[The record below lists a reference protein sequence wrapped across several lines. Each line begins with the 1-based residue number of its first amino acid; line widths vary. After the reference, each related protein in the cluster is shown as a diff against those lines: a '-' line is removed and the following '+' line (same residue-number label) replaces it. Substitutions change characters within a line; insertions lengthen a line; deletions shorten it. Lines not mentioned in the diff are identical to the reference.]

1 MSENN
6 ILQQM
11 ADIVSTRTM
20 DEFIRAN
27 EVMAFGE
34 ECVNSYRFMLCD
46 RCGLTCVCSY
56 VAPALVVNDSQE
68 DEEVEEEADEES
80 EEEEEEED
88 ADATVMEQEDEDED
102 DEEDTSTSAYTTAP
116 AAGSTTGPSAVTSTT
131 SSAAITPA
139 ATAANT
145 PGGTPASAARKAC
158 SECRRKHIKCD
169 LPTVGA
175 PCTGCRRARG
185 GPATCAV

>member
-80 EEEEEEED
+80 EEEKEEED

-102 DEEDTSTSAYTTAP
+102 DEEDTSTSAYTTSAP
-116 AAGSTTGPSAVTSTT
+116 ITAPSAGPSAASATTLSAVT
-131 SSAAITPA
+131 
-139 ATAANT
+139 TAAST

>member
-102 DEEDTSTSAYTTAP
+102 TSTSAYTTAP